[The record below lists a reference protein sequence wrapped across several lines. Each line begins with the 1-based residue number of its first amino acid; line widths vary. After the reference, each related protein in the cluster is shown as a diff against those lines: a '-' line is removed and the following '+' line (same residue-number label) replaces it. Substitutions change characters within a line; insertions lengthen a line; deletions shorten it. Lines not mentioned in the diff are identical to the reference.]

1 MCDQAPR
8 GRRPPRRLLPSPPQG
23 SAKMSI
29 TSWFL
34 VSSGGT
40 RHRLPREL
48 IFVGREDCELVLQ
61 VSPGISPPW
70 TRRRLWGLGRRV
82 RVSQPLRLLS
92 ESQGVGAPLGR
103 CWKVGLSMPLLSG
116 GPTQTMSQEVSHR
129 PAPTVRPVRVGWRP
143 FEAPCGAALLA
154 GAGLWDGFQSAG
166 LASVWLPCL
175 AVGEQGQ
182 GGGLTPQGAPWRG
195 SPFSAPH
202 SATEGAPC
210 HLGPSAE

>member
-8 GRRPPRRLLPSPPQG
+8 GRWPPRRLLPSPPQG

>member
-92 ESQGVGAPLGR
+92 ESQGVGPPLGR

>member
-1 MCDQAPR
+1 MREDRATLPREGSRGQTHREKAGGQAWLALVIWKWPRPGAVTVRGLGAARVCDQAPR

-70 TRRRLWGLGRRV
+70 TCRRLWGLGRPV

-92 ESQGVGAPLGR
+92 ESQGVGAPP
-103 CWKVGLSMPLLSG
+103 WKVLESGPVHALVVWGPHTNHESG
-116 GPTQTMSQEVSHR
+116 GEPQASSDR
-129 PAPTVRPVRVGWRP
+129 
-143 FEAPCGAALLA
+143 EACPCRLA
-154 GAGLWDGFQSAG
+154 TL
-166 LASVWLPCL
+166 
-175 AVGEQGQ
+175 
-182 GGGLTPQGAPWRG
+182 
-195 SPFSAPH
+195 
-202 SATEGAPC
+202 
-210 HLGPSAE
+210 

>member
-61 VSPGISPPW
+61 VSPGISPTLDPQAALGP
-70 TRRRLWGLGRRV
+70 RAACAGLTATQAPL
-82 RVSQPLRLLS
+82 RVSRCRGPPLEGAGKWACPCPCCL
-92 ESQGVGAPLGR
+92 GAPH
-103 CWKVGLSMPLLSG
+103 KP
-116 GPTQTMSQEVSHR
+116 
-129 PAPTVRPVRVGWRP
+129 
-143 FEAPCGAALLA
+143 
-154 GAGLWDGFQSAG
+154 
-166 LASVWLPCL
+166 
-175 AVGEQGQ
+175 
-182 GGGLTPQGAPWRG
+182 
-195 SPFSAPH
+195 
-202 SATEGAPC
+202 
-210 HLGPSAE
+210 